1 MDYIPDESAINVENI
16 EVSLMVLSEDIWLAV
31 WPALLS
37 FVTGQRW
44 LRTHACA
51 RQQLHLSM
59 NMVM

>member
-16 EVSLMVLSEDIWLAV
+16 EVSLMGLPEDIWLAV

-59 NMVM
+59 SMVM